1 MLKVLEQLSL
11 LTEPWYPIKETN
23 MNFLERKMF
32 ANGGPS
38 TPIGPLGPNQI
49 YDTVS
54 GKFYNLDE
62 GFVDN
67 LFLKGRNLYPI
78 LKDNTLIK
86 GSNVAAA
93 LEKFRDQ
100 DEPFDLS
107 KRSFG
112 YLQPR
117 DVGTGLIDAGI
128 ATGRF
133 FEPYVKKGIAGIGE
147 FVGSDYFKAAD
158 DDVGVGLL
166 GFKRDEM
173 DSIFPTD
180 EERSRAALER
190 ITGKNEPLSF
200 SGGFDSMMGGANKAS
215 EFFGFD
221 PIFQP
226 KINNLE
232 EEVNQLVGPPRA
244 DVDVVDEATITQIPT
259 STIEDINISPKF
271 TPRFESETLSLE
283 GGPFDMETRRLAY
296 QKEMIGRDEFGDLLP
311 EGRLEKDDEIANLLE
326 EIKPIEQKVDVDKT
340 EADTLADNE
349 AKFGGLSQD
358 EFRATIDDAAT
369 PKLLEIERPITDTT
383 IVEEETLRKQNDPVS
398 RKLDQPGFFG
408 SDRFL
413 NFIRNVGGELVR
425 TGQFGEGLASGA
437 AKASEERAAR
447 ELMADK
453 EERDYR
459 MKLRLAKA
467 EADLE
472 ARNKLAEGMKPSDIK
487 TFTEFEDDI
496 AGSLSQFDESE
507 RIVSDINQ
515 ILNEDIKAPG
525 AFGARGFITQISD
538 KFRNLAGYGE
548 EDWNKLAPAVR
559 TQVIL
564 DVTAQRSVRQI
575 LGESGKTISNL
586 DRDIVARIFGT
597 VGVFT
602 SPAELSKLLTNSRD
616 NIVESMRKDQSLI
629 ISRANAIGLG
639 GYNSPALMANE
650 SLINRILGFSFDNIQ
665 NYKLSDDAAG
675 YIEATL

>member
-1 MLKVLEQLSL
+1 L
-11 LTEPWYPIKETN
+11 
-23 MNFLERKMF
+23 
-32 ANGGPS
+32 
-38 TPIGPLGPNQI
+38 
-49 YDTVS
+49 
-54 GKFYNLDE
+54 
-62 GFVDN
+62 
-67 LFLKGRNLYPI
+67 
-78 LKDNTLIK
+78 
-86 GSNVAAA
+86 
-93 LEKFRDQ
+93 
-100 DEPFDLS
+100 
-107 KRSFG
+107 
-112 YLQPR
+112 
-117 DVGTGLIDAGI
+117 
-128 ATGRF
+128 
-133 FEPYVKKGIAGIGE
+133 
-147 FVGSDYFKAAD
+147 KAAD

-173 DSIFPTD
+173 NSIFPTD

-200 SGGFDSMMGGANKAS
+200 SGGFDSIMGGANKAS

-259 STIEDINISPKF
+259 STIEDINISPEF

-447 ELMADK
+447 ELMADA
-453 EERDYR
+453 EERDYLT
-459 MKLRLAKA
+459 KLRLVRA
-467 EADLE
+467 EADYEAQKKLDEGPSDSMRKELRTVAQEMNADYNDIVSAKSTLE
-472 ARNKLAEGMKPSDIK
+472 VVGRVEDILYNTDTTSFKAFAGELLEKVGSFFDADGKPSESGK
-487 TFTEFEDDI
+487 SFENLEPRTR
-496 AGSLSQFDESE
+496 A
-507 RIVSDINQ
+507 IVLLNQ
-515 ILNEDIKAPG
+515 IKQKNIK
-525 AFGARGFITQISD
+525 S
-538 KFRNLAGYGE
+538 L
-548 EDWNKLAPAVR
+548 
-559 TQVIL
+559 
-564 DVTAQRSVRQI
+564 
-575 LGESGKTISNL
+575 LGENSKTISNL
-586 DRDIVARIFGT
+586 DRQ
-597 VGVFT
+597 
-602 SPAELSKLLTNSRD
+602 
-616 NIVESMRKDQSLI
+616 IVEELVGSIALGKTPQETLEALKLTKESIYNSL
-629 ISRANAIGLG
+629 SAAQTRLKSNFRFANAEGGLYLIQDNTKILDYLKTG
-639 GYNSPALMANE
+639 ILSNTYDNSYENQ
-650 SLINRILGFSFDNIQ
+650 SIRKI
-665 NYKLSDDAAG
+665 
-675 YIEATL
+675 TLKE

>member
-1 MLKVLEQLSL
+1 
-11 LTEPWYPIKETN
+11 

-38 TPIGPLGPNQI
+38 TPSGPLGPNQI

-259 STIEDINISPKF
+259 STIEDINISPEF

>member
-1 MLKVLEQLSL
+1 
-11 LTEPWYPIKETN
+11 
-23 MNFLERKMF
+23 MNFLNRQMF
-32 ANGGPS
+32 QGGGPS

-54 GKFYNLDE
+54 GKIYNLDE

-78 LKDNTLIK
+78 LKDDTLVK

-107 KRSFG
+107 KRSLG

-117 DVGTGLIDAGI
+117 DIGTGLVDAGI
-128 ATGRF
+128 ATGKF

-147 FVGSDYFKAAD
+147 FVGSDYLKTAD

-173 DSIFPTD
+173 NSIFPTD

-200 SGGFDSMMGGANKAS
+200 SGGFDSIMGGANKAS

-259 STIEDINISPKF
+259 STIEDINISPEF

-296 QKEMIGRDEFGDLLP
+296 QEKMIGRDEFGNLLP
-311 EGRLEKDDEIANLLE
+311 EGRLEQDDEISKMLE
-326 EIKPIEQKVDVDKT
+326 DIKPAEQKVDVNKT

-467 EADLE
+467 EADYE
-472 ARNKLAEGMKPSDIK
+472 AQKKLAEGMKPSDIK

-515 ILNEDIKAPG
+515 ILNEDIKDSG

-586 DRDIVARIFGT
+586 DRDIVARIFGK

>member
-1 MLKVLEQLSL
+1 
-11 LTEPWYPIKETN
+11 
-23 MNFLERKMF
+23 MNFLNRRMF
-32 ANGGPS
+32 QEGGPS

-54 GKFYNLDE
+54 GKIYNLDE

-86 GSNVAAA
+86 GPNVAAA

-107 KRSFG
+107 KRSLG

-117 DVGTGLIDAGI
+117 DIGTGVIDAAIG
-128 ATGRF
+128 TGKF
-133 FEPYVKKGIAGIGE
+133 LEPYVKKGIAGIGE
-147 FVGSDYFKAAD
+147 FVGSDYLKTAD

-173 DSIFPTD
+173 NSIFPTD

-190 ITGKNEPLSF
+190 ITGENEPLSF
-200 SGGFDSMMGGANKAS
+200 SGGFDSIMGGANKAS

-447 ELMADK
+447 ELMADA
-453 EERDYR
+453 EERDYLT
-459 MKLRLAKA
+459 KLRLVRA
-467 EADLE
+467 EADYEAQKKLDEGPSDSMRKELRTVAQEMNADYNDIVSAKSTLE
-472 ARNKLAEGMKPSDIK
+472 VVGRVEDILYNTDTTSFKAFAGELLEKVGSFFDADGKPSESGK
-487 TFTEFEDDI
+487 SFENLEPRTR
-496 AGSLSQFDESE
+496 AKVLL
-507 RIVSDINQ
+507 NQ
-515 ILNEDIKAPG
+515 IKQKNIK
-525 AFGARGFITQISD
+525 S
-538 KFRNLAGYGE
+538 L
-548 EDWNKLAPAVR
+548 
-559 TQVIL
+559 
-564 DVTAQRSVRQI
+564 
-575 LGESGKTISNL
+575 LGENSKTISNL
-586 DRDIVARIFGT
+586 DRQ
-597 VGVFT
+597 
-602 SPAELSKLLTNSRD
+602 
-616 NIVESMRKDQSLI
+616 IVEELVGSI
-629 ISRANAIGLG
+629 ALG
-639 GYNSPALMANE
+639 KTPQETLEALKLTKESIYNSLSAAQTRLKSNFRFADAE
-650 SLINRILGFSFDNIQ
+650 GGLYLIQDNTKILDYLKTGILSNTYDNSYENQSIR
-665 NYKLSDDAAG
+665 K
-675 YIEATL
+675 ITLKE

>member
-1 MLKVLEQLSL
+1 
-11 LTEPWYPIKETN
+11 

-38 TPIGPLGPNQI
+38 TPSGPLGPNQI

-54 GKFYNLDE
+54 GKIYNLDE

-78 LKDNTLIK
+78 LKDDTLVK

-107 KRSFG
+107 KRSLG

-117 DVGTGLIDAGI
+117 DIGTGLVDAGI
-128 ATGRF
+128 ATGKF

-147 FVGSDYFKAAD
+147 FVGSDYFKTAD

-173 DSIFPTD
+173 NSIFPTD

-200 SGGFDSMMGGANKAS
+200 SGGFDSIMGGANKAS

-447 ELMADK
+447 ELMADA
-453 EERDYR
+453 EERDYLT
-459 MKLRLAKA
+459 KLRLVRA
-467 EADLE
+467 EADYEAQKKLDEGPSDSMRKELRTVAQEMNADYNDIVSAKSTLE
-472 ARNKLAEGMKPSDIK
+472 VVGRVEDILYNTDTTSFKAFAGELLEKVGSFFDADGKPSESGK
-487 TFTEFEDDI
+487 SFENLEPRTR
-496 AGSLSQFDESE
+496 AKVLL
-507 RIVSDINQ
+507 NQ
-515 ILNEDIKAPG
+515 IKQKNIK
-525 AFGARGFITQISD
+525 S
-538 KFRNLAGYGE
+538 L
-548 EDWNKLAPAVR
+548 
-559 TQVIL
+559 
-564 DVTAQRSVRQI
+564 
-575 LGESGKTISNL
+575 LGENSKTISNL
-586 DRDIVARIFGT
+586 DRQ
-597 VGVFT
+597 
-602 SPAELSKLLTNSRD
+602 
-616 NIVESMRKDQSLI
+616 IVEELVGSIALGKTPQETLEALKLTKESIYNSL
-629 ISRANAIGLG
+629 SAAQTRLKSNFRFANAEGGLYLIQDNTKILDYLKTG
-639 GYNSPALMANE
+639 ILSNTYDNSYENQ
-650 SLINRILGFSFDNIQ
+650 SIRKI
-665 NYKLSDDAAG
+665 
-675 YIEATL
+675 TLKE

>member
-1 MLKVLEQLSL
+1 LLVL
-11 LTEPWYPIKETN
+11 I
-23 MNFLERKMF
+23 
-32 ANGGPS
+32 
-38 TPIGPLGPNQI
+38 
-49 YDTVS
+49 
-54 GKFYNLDE
+54 
-62 GFVDN
+62 
-67 LFLKGRNLYPI
+67 I
-78 LKDNTLIK
+78 LKQQMMT
-86 GSNVAAA
+86 
-93 LEKFRDQ
+93 
-100 DEPFDLS
+100 
-107 KRSFG
+107 
-112 YLQPR
+112 
-117 DVGTGLIDAGI
+117 
-128 ATGRF
+128 
-133 FEPYVKKGIAGIGE
+133 
-147 FVGSDYFKAAD
+147 
-158 DDVGVGLL
+158 VGVGLL

-259 STIEDINISPKF
+259 STIEDINISPEF

-283 GGPFDMETRRLAY
+283 GGPLDMETRRLAY
-296 QKEMIGRDEFGDLLP
+296 QEKMIGRDEFGNLLP
-311 EGRLEKDDEIANLLE
+311 EGRLEQDDEISKMLE
-326 EIKPIEQKVDVDKT
+326 DIKPAEQKVDVDKT

-447 ELMADK
+447 ELMADA

-467 EADLE
+467 EADYEAQKKLDEGPSDSMRKELRTVAQEMNADYNDIVSAKSTLE
-472 ARNKLAEGMKPSDIK
+472 VVGRVEDILYNTDTTSFKAFAGELLEKVGSFFDADGKPSESGK
-487 TFTEFEDDI
+487 SFENLEPRTR
-496 AGSLSQFDESE
+496 AKVLL
-507 RIVSDINQ
+507 NQ
-515 ILNEDIKAPG
+515 IKQKNIK
-525 AFGARGFITQISD
+525 S
-538 KFRNLAGYGE
+538 L
-548 EDWNKLAPAVR
+548 
-559 TQVIL
+559 
-564 DVTAQRSVRQI
+564 
-575 LGESGKTISNL
+575 LGENSKTISNL
-586 DRDIVARIFGT
+586 DRQ
-597 VGVFT
+597 
-602 SPAELSKLLTNSRD
+602 
-616 NIVESMRKDQSLI
+616 IVEELVGSIALGKTPEETLEALKLTKESIYNSL
-629 ISRANAIGLG
+629 SAAQTRLKSNFRFANAEGGLYLIQDNTKILDYLKTG
-639 GYNSPALMANE
+639 ILSNTYDNSYENQ
-650 SLINRILGFSFDNIQ
+650 SIRKI
-665 NYKLSDDAAG
+665 
-675 YIEATL
+675 TLKE

>member
-1 MLKVLEQLSL
+1 
-11 LTEPWYPIKETN
+11 
-23 MNFLERKMF
+23 MNFLNRRMF
-32 ANGGPS
+32 QGGGPS

-49 YDTVS
+49 YDTVT
-54 GKFYNLDE
+54 GEFHTLDE
-62 GFVDN
+62 NFVND

-78 LKDNTLIK
+78 LKDDTLVK

-112 YLQPR
+112 LLQPR
-117 DVGTGLIDAGI
+117 DVGTGVVDAGI
-128 ATGRF
+128 GIGRF
-133 FEPYVKKGIAGIGE
+133 LEPYARKSVAAAGE
-147 FVGSDYFKAAD
+147 LFGSDYMKGAD
-158 DDVGVGLL
+158 DTVGVGLR

-173 DSIFPTD
+173 NSIFPTD

-200 SGGFDSMMGGANKAS
+200 SGGFDSIMGGANKAS

-447 ELMADK
+447 ELMADA
-453 EERDYR
+453 EERDYLT
-459 MKLRLAKA
+459 KLRLVRA
-467 EADLE
+467 EADYEAQKKLDEGPSDSMRKELRTVAQEMNADYNDIVSAKSTLE
-472 ARNKLAEGMKPSDIK
+472 VVGRVEDILYNTDTTSFKAFAGELLEKVGSFFDADGKPSESGK
-487 TFTEFEDDI
+487 
-496 AGSLSQFDESE
+496 SFDNLEP
-507 RIVSDINQ
+507 RTRAKVLLNQ
-515 ILNEDIKAPG
+515 IKQKNIK
-525 AFGARGFITQISD
+525 S
-538 KFRNLAGYGE
+538 L
-548 EDWNKLAPAVR
+548 
-559 TQVIL
+559 
-564 DVTAQRSVRQI
+564 
-575 LGESGKTISNL
+575 LGENSKTISNL
-586 DRDIVARIFGT
+586 DRQ
-597 VGVFT
+597 
-602 SPAELSKLLTNSRD
+602 
-616 NIVESMRKDQSLI
+616 IVEELVGSIALGKNPQETLEALKLTKESIYNSL
-629 ISRANAIGLG
+629 SAAQTRLKSNFRFANAEGGLYLIQDNTKILDYLKTG
-639 GYNSPALMANE
+639 ILSNTYDNSYENQ
-650 SLINRILGFSFDNIQ
+650 SIRKI
-665 NYKLSDDAAG
+665 
-675 YIEATL
+675 TLKE

>member
-1 MLKVLEQLSL
+1 
-11 LTEPWYPIKETN
+11 

-38 TPIGPLGPNQI
+38 TPSGPLGPNQI

-200 SGGFDSMMGGANKAS
+200 SGGFNSMMGGANKAS

>member
-1 MLKVLEQLSL
+1 
-11 LTEPWYPIKETN
+11 
-23 MNFLERKMF
+23 MNFLNRRMF

-38 TPIGPLGPNQI
+38 TPSGPLGPNQI

-54 GKFYNLDE
+54 GKIYNLDE

-86 GSNVAAA
+86 GPNVAAA

-147 FVGSDYFKAAD
+147 FVGSDYLKTAD

-173 DSIFPTD
+173 NSIFPTD

-190 ITGKNEPLSF
+190 ITGERNF
-200 SGGFDSMMGGANKAS
+200 STANMNPNVRSGTNMFFDALRSGDEKMSDYFGTDRIFEDRPEQQIQDFQSEIDGF
-215 EFFGFD
+215 
-221 PIFQP
+221 
-226 KINNLE
+226 
-232 EEVNQLVGPPRA
+232 VGPIRPGA
-244 DVDVVDEATITQIPT
+244 DVVDTAIVTEGP
-259 STIEDINISPKF
+259 EF

-283 GGPFDMETRRLAY
+283 GGPLDMETRRLAY
-296 QKEMIGRDEFGDLLP
+296 QEKMIGRDEFGNLLP
-311 EGRLEKDDEIANLLE
+311 EGRLEQDDEISKMLE
-326 EIKPIEQKVDVDKT
+326 DIKPAEQKVDVDKT

-447 ELMADK
+447 ELMADA
-453 EERDYR
+453 EERDYLT
-459 MKLRLAKA
+459 KLRLVRA
-467 EADLE
+467 EADYEAQKKLDEGPSDSMRKELRTVAQEMNADYNDIVSAKSTLE
-472 ARNKLAEGMKPSDIK
+472 VVGRVEDILYNTDTTSFKAFAGELLEKVGSFFDTDGKPSESGK
-487 TFTEFEDDI
+487 SFENLEPRTR
-496 AGSLSQFDESE
+496 A
-507 RIVSDINQ
+507 IVLLNQ
-515 ILNEDIKAPG
+515 IKQKNIK
-525 AFGARGFITQISD
+525 S
-538 KFRNLAGYGE
+538 L
-548 EDWNKLAPAVR
+548 
-559 TQVIL
+559 
-564 DVTAQRSVRQI
+564 
-575 LGESGKTISNL
+575 LGENSKTISNL
-586 DRDIVARIFGT
+586 DRQ
-597 VGVFT
+597 
-602 SPAELSKLLTNSRD
+602 
-616 NIVESMRKDQSLI
+616 IVEELVGSIALGKTQEETLEALKLTKESIYNSL
-629 ISRANAIGLG
+629 SAAQTRLKSNFRFANAEGGLYLIQDNTKILDYLKTG
-639 GYNSPALMANE
+639 ILSNTYDNSYENQ
-650 SLINRILGFSFDNIQ
+650 SIRKI
-665 NYKLSDDAAG
+665 
-675 YIEATL
+675 TLKE

>member
-1 MLKVLEQLSL
+1 
-11 LTEPWYPIKETN
+11 

-38 TPIGPLGPNQI
+38 TPSGPLGPNQI

-78 LKDNTLIK
+78 LKDDTLVK

-107 KRSFG
+107 KRSLG

-117 DVGTGLIDAGI
+117 DIGTGLVDAGI
-128 ATGRF
+128 ATGKF

-147 FVGSDYFKAAD
+147 FVGSDYFKTAD

-173 DSIFPTD
+173 NSIFPTD

-200 SGGFDSMMGGANKAS
+200 SGGFDSIMGGANKAS

-296 QKEMIGRDEFGDLLP
+296 QEKMIGRDEFGNLLP
-311 EGRLEKDDEIANLLE
+311 EGRLEKDDEISKMLE
-326 EIKPIEQKVDVDKT
+326 DIKPAEQKVDVDKT

-447 ELMADK
+447 ELMADA
-453 EERDYR
+453 EERDYLT
-459 MKLRLAKA
+459 KLRLVRA
-467 EADLE
+467 EADYE
-472 ARNKLAEGMKPSDIK
+472 AQKKLAEGPSDSMRKELRTVAQEMNADYNDIVSAKSTLEVVGRVEDILYNTDTTSFKAFAGELLEKVGSFFDADGKPSESGK
-487 TFTEFEDDI
+487 SFENLEPRTR
-496 AGSLSQFDESE
+496 A
-507 RIVSDINQ
+507 IVLLNQ
-515 ILNEDIKAPG
+515 IKQKNIK
-525 AFGARGFITQISD
+525 S
-538 KFRNLAGYGE
+538 L
-548 EDWNKLAPAVR
+548 
-559 TQVIL
+559 
-564 DVTAQRSVRQI
+564 
-575 LGESGKTISNL
+575 LGENSKTISNL
-586 DRDIVARIFGT
+586 DRQ
-597 VGVFT
+597 
-602 SPAELSKLLTNSRD
+602 
-616 NIVESMRKDQSLI
+616 IVEELVGSIALGKTPQETLEALKLTKESIYNSL
-629 ISRANAIGLG
+629 SAAQTRLKSNFRFANAEGGLYLIQDNTKILDYLKTG
-639 GYNSPALMANE
+639 ILSNTYDNSYENQ
-650 SLINRILGFSFDNIQ
+650 SIRKI
-665 NYKLSDDAAG
+665 
-675 YIEATL
+675 TLKE

>member
-1 MLKVLEQLSL
+1 
-11 LTEPWYPIKETN
+11 
-23 MNFLERKMF
+23 MNFLNRRMF

-38 TPIGPLGPNQI
+38 TPSGPLGPNQI

-54 GKFYNLDE
+54 GKIYNLDE

-128 ATGRF
+128 ATGKF

-147 FVGSDYFKAAD
+147 FVGSDYLKTAD

-190 ITGKNEPLSF
+190 ITGENEPLSF
-200 SGGFDSMMGGANKAS
+200 SGGFDSIMGGANKAS

-447 ELMADK
+447 ELMADA
-453 EERDYR
+453 EERDYLT
-459 MKLRLAKA
+459 KLRLVRA
-467 EADLE
+467 EADYEAQKKLDEGPSDSMRKELRTVAQEMNADYNDIVSAKSTLE
-472 ARNKLAEGMKPSDIK
+472 VVGRVEDILYNTDTTSFKAFAGELLEKVGSFFDAEGKPSESGK
-487 TFTEFEDDI
+487 
-496 AGSLSQFDESE
+496 SFDNLEP
-507 RIVSDINQ
+507 RTRAKVLLNQ
-515 ILNEDIKAPG
+515 IKQKNIK
-525 AFGARGFITQISD
+525 S
-538 KFRNLAGYGE
+538 L
-548 EDWNKLAPAVR
+548 
-559 TQVIL
+559 
-564 DVTAQRSVRQI
+564 
-575 LGESGKTISNL
+575 LGENSKTISNL
-586 DRDIVARIFGT
+586 DRQ
-597 VGVFT
+597 
-602 SPAELSKLLTNSRD
+602 
-616 NIVESMRKDQSLI
+616 IVEELVGSI
-629 ISRANAIGLG
+629 ALG
-639 GYNSPALMANE
+639 KTPQETLEALKLTKESIYNSLSAAQTRLKSNFRFADAE
-650 SLINRILGFSFDNIQ
+650 GGLYLIQDNTKILDYLKTGILSNTYDNSYENQSIR
-665 NYKLSDDAAG
+665 K
-675 YIEATL
+675 ITLKE

>member
-1 MLKVLEQLSL
+1 
-11 LTEPWYPIKETN
+11 

-54 GKFYNLDE
+54 GKIYNLDE

-200 SGGFDSMMGGANKAS
+200 SGGFDSIMGGANKAS

-447 ELMADK
+447 ELMADA
-453 EERDYR
+453 EERDYLT
-459 MKLRLAKA
+459 KLRLVRA
-467 EADLE
+467 EADYEAQKKLDEGPSDSMRKELRTVAQEMNADYNDIVSAKSTLE
-472 ARNKLAEGMKPSDIK
+472 VVGRVEDILYNTDTTSFKAFAGELLEKVGSFFDAEGKPSESGK
-487 TFTEFEDDI
+487 
-496 AGSLSQFDESE
+496 SFDNLEP
-507 RIVSDINQ
+507 RTRAKVLLNQ
-515 ILNEDIKAPG
+515 IKQKNIK
-525 AFGARGFITQISD
+525 S
-538 KFRNLAGYGE
+538 L
-548 EDWNKLAPAVR
+548 
-559 TQVIL
+559 
-564 DVTAQRSVRQI
+564 
-575 LGESGKTISNL
+575 LGENSKTISNL
-586 DRDIVARIFGT
+586 DRQ
-597 VGVFT
+597 
-602 SPAELSKLLTNSRD
+602 
-616 NIVESMRKDQSLI
+616 IVEELVGSI
-629 ISRANAIGLG
+629 ALG
-639 GYNSPALMANE
+639 KTPQETLEALKLTKESIYNSLSAAQTRLKSNFRFADAE
-650 SLINRILGFSFDNIQ
+650 GGLYLIQDNTKILDYLKTGILSNTYDNSYENQSIR
-665 NYKLSDDAAG
+665 K
-675 YIEATL
+675 ITLKE

>member
-1 MLKVLEQLSL
+1 
-11 LTEPWYPIKETN
+11 

-54 GKFYNLDE
+54 GKIYNLDE

-190 ITGKNEPLSF
+190 ITGENEPLSF
-200 SGGFDSMMGGANKAS
+200 SGGFDSIMGGANKAS

-283 GGPFDMETRRLAY
+283 GGPLDMETRRLAY
-296 QKEMIGRDEFGDLLP
+296 QEKMIGRDEFGNLLP
-311 EGRLEKDDEIANLLE
+311 EGRLEQDDEISKMLE
-326 EIKPIEQKVDVDKT
+326 DIKPAEQKVDVDKT

-447 ELMADK
+447 ELMADA
-453 EERDYR
+453 EERDYLT
-459 MKLRLAKA
+459 KLRLVRA
-467 EADLE
+467 EADYEAQKKLDEGPSDSMRKELRTVAQEMNADYNDIVSAKSTLE
-472 ARNKLAEGMKPSDIK
+472 VVGRVEDILYNTDTTSFKAFAGELLEKVGSFFDAEGKPSESGK
-487 TFTEFEDDI
+487 
-496 AGSLSQFDESE
+496 SFDNLEP
-507 RIVSDINQ
+507 RTRAKVLLNQ
-515 ILNEDIKAPG
+515 IKQKNIK
-525 AFGARGFITQISD
+525 S
-538 KFRNLAGYGE
+538 L
-548 EDWNKLAPAVR
+548 
-559 TQVIL
+559 
-564 DVTAQRSVRQI
+564 
-575 LGESGKTISNL
+575 LGENSKTISNL
-586 DRDIVARIFGT
+586 DRQ
-597 VGVFT
+597 
-602 SPAELSKLLTNSRD
+602 
-616 NIVESMRKDQSLI
+616 IVEELVGSIALGKTPQETLEALKLTKESIYNSL
-629 ISRANAIGLG
+629 SAAQTRLKSNFRFANAEGGLYLIQDNTKILDYLKTG
-639 GYNSPALMANE
+639 ILSNTYDNSYENQ
-650 SLINRILGFSFDNIQ
+650 SIRKI
-665 NYKLSDDAAG
+665 
-675 YIEATL
+675 TLKE

>member
-1 MLKVLEQLSL
+1 
-11 LTEPWYPIKETN
+11 

-38 TPIGPLGPNQI
+38 TPSGPLGPNQI

-200 SGGFDSMMGGANKAS
+200 SGGFNSMMGGANKAS

-259 STIEDINISPKF
+259 STIEDINISPEF

-283 GGPFDMETRRLAY
+283 GGPLDMETRRLAY
-296 QKEMIGRDEFGDLLP
+296 QEKMIGRDEFGNLLP
-311 EGRLEKDDEIANLLE
+311 EGRLEQDDEISKMLE
-326 EIKPIEQKVDVDKT
+326 DIKPAEQKVDVDKT

-447 ELMADK
+447 ELMADA

-467 EADLE
+467 EADYEAQKKLDEGPSDSMRKELRTVAQEMNADYNDIVSAKSTLE
-472 ARNKLAEGMKPSDIK
+472 VVGRVEDILYNTDTTSFKAFAGELLEKVGSFFDADGKPSESGK
-487 TFTEFEDDI
+487 SFENLEPRTR
-496 AGSLSQFDESE
+496 AKVLL
-507 RIVSDINQ
+507 NQ
-515 ILNEDIKAPG
+515 IKQKNIK
-525 AFGARGFITQISD
+525 S
-538 KFRNLAGYGE
+538 L
-548 EDWNKLAPAVR
+548 
-559 TQVIL
+559 
-564 DVTAQRSVRQI
+564 
-575 LGESGKTISNL
+575 LGENSKTISNL
-586 DRDIVARIFGT
+586 DRQ
-597 VGVFT
+597 
-602 SPAELSKLLTNSRD
+602 
-616 NIVESMRKDQSLI
+616 IVEELVGSI
-629 ISRANAIGLG
+629 ALG
-639 GYNSPALMANE
+639 KTPQETLEALKLTKESIYNSLSAAQTRLKSNFRFADAE
-650 SLINRILGFSFDNIQ
+650 GGLYLIQDNTKILDYLKTGILSNTYDNSYENQSIR
-665 NYKLSDDAAG
+665 K
-675 YIEATL
+675 ITLKE